1 MSPGRPR
8 SYRQEVPTALRSRRL
23 LVALAALLLSG
34 GLVATALPD
43 RSERRGAVGTE
54 GDERGPRDS
63 LMEDVLAPGV
73 ADPIDV
79 PSDEDREAVPSG
91 GGPTTTKPLT
101 TSTTAGPAGTS
112 TTNPPHEAAPRS
124 LAGRIAWIESD
135 AELGQFGRRVW
146 SMATDGTD
154 RRPEL
159 PHCSPGGGMGSWM
172 DVSPD
177 GTRVAI
183 DCGMAQSTDPGEGTG
198 VTVQDVATGRSAV
211 LFQHGMMDGPTLRWS
226 NDGTRLAASTFTTL
240 RIIDADDLEV
250 HDVPLSL
257 PLEVPVLTW
266 APDDRTL
273 LSEHGDVVDVAT
285 GTVERHPE
293 LVEGAVPGQA
303 GSYSHQV
310 RWGLGGALFL
320 QVSWQTND
328 AGTWSNHYRAF
339 AVDPA
344 NNVRT
349 EVIRQATFLGRIE
362 FLPDGRLLV
371 NDGLHAAYSV
381 RPDGTDRRNVPV
393 VASESSSW
401 AAARGV
407 RRPSGGLPTTG

>member
-1 MSPGRPR
+1 MSPGPPG
-8 SYRQEVPTALRSRRL
+8 SYRQEVPSALRSRRL

-34 GLVATALPD
+34 GMVAAALPD
-43 RSERRGAVGTE
+43 RSEPRAELGTE
-54 GDERGPRDS
+54 GDERVSRDG
-63 LMEDVLAPGV
+63 LAEDVLAPGAPDPDD
-73 ADPIDV
+73 AD
-79 PSDEDREAVPSG
+79 DEREGVSSG
-91 GGPTTTKPLT
+91 ATSTTKPRS
-101 TSTTAGPAGTS
+101 TSTTAAPGGTS
-112 TTNPPHEAAPRS
+112 TTNPPSEAAPRS

-146 SMATDGTD
+146 SMAADGTD

-183 DCGMAQSTDPGEGTG
+183 DCGMGQSGDPGTG
-198 VTVQDVATGRSAV
+198 VTVQEVATGASAV

-226 NDGTRLAASTFTTL
+226 NDGTRIAASTFTTL
-240 RIIDADDLEV
+240 RIIDADDLQV
-250 HDVPLSL
+250 HEVPLSL

-273 LSEHGDVVDVAT
+273 LSEHGDVVDIAT
-285 GTVERHPE
+285 GVVERHPE

-310 RWGLGGALFL
+310 RWGLDGALFL
-320 QVSWQTND
+320 QVAWQTND
-328 AGTWSNHYRAF
+328 AGTWSNHYLAF

-344 NNVRT
+344 TNVRT
-349 EVIRQATFLGRIE
+349 EVIRQATFLGRVE

-381 RPDGTDRRNVPV
+381 RPDGTGRRNVPL
-393 VASESSSW
+393 VASESSTW
-401 AAARGV
+401 TAARGV